1 MCGLAGIVDIKKLL
15 NQEFLLRRL
24 NKAYIYLRSRGPDDK
39 GFWNDKNA
47 LFLHTRLK
55 ILDLKKTAS
64 QPMEYGNYVICY
76 NGEIYNFK
84 QIRKFLVNKGLRFKS
99 SGDTEV
105 LIAGW
110 NYWGPEILKRLDGMF
125 AFSIWDKKNKT
136 LFLARDRFGKKP
148 LVFTLSENSIA
159 FSSDIRSLKEISNE
173 GGINKLAIKS
183 LFRFRFI
190 HEPLTIYS
198 NFKKLPAGSFLKFS
212 SEGVEI
218 KKWFKINNKTVD
230 REMEDCN
237 NKILDLTTK
246 AVEKRLAADVPL
258 GVFLSGG
265 IDSGIIS
272 ACLAKLDKKVPH
284 FTVGFKSLDNY
295 YNELDNAKILSKYF
309 GFEHN
314 ALYLD
319 TKKIKPLI
327 DDISET
333 CDEPFADSSTIAAY
347 IIAKET
353 SQHVKVALS
362 GDGGDEVFGGYRK
375 YIAYRWHFLTRLFP
389 DFLKNLIG
397 SSLKNFKH
405 NKRSEII
412 RKCKR
417 LLLNADIDTNKM
429 QVNFLDQLSDLE
441 HQELFGEKK
450 LKTEKNIF
458 GDIENFDDN
467 LNYIL
472 ARDITFSLPGDML
485 VKIDKTSMKH
495 GLEVRSPFLDKDLA
509 NFAFSISG
517 KNKIGFTKGKKILR
531 KAFSKELPAGYLNLP
546 KKGFEVPLDKWL
558 LTDLKYLVD
567 QSSSSKILDSLGIKN
582 KNMIEVWKNDFFEGK
597 VDNSWKLWTL
607 ISYAKWAEI
616 NKYI

>member
-84 QIRKFLVNKGLRFKS
+84 QIRKFLIKKGLRFKS

-173 GGINKLAIKS
+173 GGINKLAIRS

-230 REMEDCN
+230 RDMEDCN

-284 FTVGFKSLDNY
+284 FTVGFKNLDNY

-314 ALYLD
+314 FLYLD

-353 SQHVKVALS
+353 SQHIKVALS

-389 DFLKNLIG
+389 DFLKNFIG

-495 GLEVRSPFLDKDLA
+495 GLEVRSPFLVKDLA

-517 KNKIGFTKGKKILR
+517 KNKI
-531 KAFSKELPAGYLNLP
+531 
-546 KKGFEVPLDKWL
+546 
-558 LTDLKYLVD
+558 
-567 QSSSSKILDSLGIKN
+567 
-582 KNMIEVWKNDFFEGK
+582 
-597 VDNSWKLWTL
+597 
-607 ISYAKWAEI
+607 
-616 NKYI
+616 

>member
-1 MCGLAGIVDIKKLL
+1 MCGLAGIINTKKLKD
-15 NQEFLLRRL
+15 QDFLQRRL
-24 NKAYIYLRSRGPDDK
+24 NKAYLYLKSRGPDDK
-39 GFWNDKNA
+39 GFWNDQNA

-55 ILDLKKTAS
+55 ILDLKYTSS

-76 NGEIYNFK
+76 NGEIYNFQEIK
-84 QIRKFLVNKGLRFKS
+84 KFLITKGFRFKS
-99 SGDTEV
+99 TGDTEV

-110 NYWGPEILKRLDGMF
+110 SYWGPEILKRLDGMF
-125 AFSIWDKKNKT
+125 AFSIWDKKNKI

-148 LVFTLSENSIA
+148 LVFTLLENSIA
-159 FSSDIRSLKEISNE
+159 FSSDIRSLREISNE
-173 GGINKLAIKS
+173 GGINKLAIRS

-198 NFKKLPAGSFLKFS
+198 NFQKLPAGSFLKFS
-212 SEGVEI
+212 SEGVVI
-218 KKWFKINNKTVD
+218 KRWFKINNKTID
-230 REMEDCN
+230 RDIEDSN
-237 NKILDLTTK
+237 MKILDLTTK
-246 AVEKRLAADVPL
+246 AVEKRLVSDVPL

-272 ACLAKLDKKVPH
+272 ACLAKLGKKVPH
-284 FTVGFKSLDNY
+284 FTVGFRSLDNY
-295 YNELDNAKILSKYF
+295 YDELDNAKKLTKYF

-314 ALYLD
+314 FLYLD
-319 TKKIKPLI
+319 TKKIIPLI

-362 GDGGDEVFGGYRK
+362 GDGGDEIFGGYRK
-375 YIAYRWHFLTRLFP
+375 YIAYRWHFLTKYFP
-389 DFLKNLIG
+389 LFLKNYFG

-405 NKRSEII
+405 NKKSEIV

-417 LLLNADIDTNKM
+417 LILNTDIDTNKM
-429 QVNFLDQLSDLE
+429 QINFLDQLSDYE
-441 HQELFGEKK
+441 YQELFGEKK
-450 LKTEKNIF
+450 INTEENSF
-458 GDIENFDDN
+458 DDIENFDDN
-467 LNYIL
+467 LNHIL
-472 ARDITFSLPGDML
+472 ARDIKFSLPGDML

-509 NFAFSISG
+509 NYAFSISG

-531 KAFSKELPAGYLNLP
+531 KAFSKEFPSGYLNLP
-546 KKGFEVPLDKWL
+546 KKGFEVPLDRWL
-558 LTDLKYLVD
+558 LSDLKYLVD
-567 QSSSSKILDSLGIKN
+567 QSSSSKILESLEIQN
-582 KNMIEVWKNDFFEGK
+582 KNIVEHWKNDFFEGK
-597 VDNSWKLWTL
+597 LDNSWKLWTL

-616 NKYI
+616 NRYL